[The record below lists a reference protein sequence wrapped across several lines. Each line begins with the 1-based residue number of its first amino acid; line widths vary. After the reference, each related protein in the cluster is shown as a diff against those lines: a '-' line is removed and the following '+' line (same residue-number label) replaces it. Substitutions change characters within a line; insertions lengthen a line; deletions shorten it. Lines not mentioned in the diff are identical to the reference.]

1 MQGTATRPRDAAEA
15 QVPVTV
21 APPRRAWPR
30 RVAILGA
37 VVVAV
42 VIGLQLGG
50 GFPERWNVHLGD
62 RFDSLETWVLQHRP
76 TSPLFDYFFTPVKE
90 GLATTLGYT
99 TDVLAWLTWFGVI
112 VAAAVL
118 GGLGGEWRI
127 AVLAAAGM
135 FLIGLLGV
143 WEAGM
148 DTLALIAVSVA
159 ISLAVGIPLGIVA
172 GRRDRLDATLRPFL
186 DAMQTMPAYV
196 YLLPLVLFF
205 GIRDPTALIATIIFA
220 LPPAV
225 RLTSLGLR
233 QVPTTTVEVADSFG
247 STPGQALLKVRL
259 PLAKPSIMLGVNQT
273 IMMALGM
280 VVIAAVV
287 GSGGLGRDVL
297 NGLQHR
303 DLGTAF
309 AAGMAIVILAIVL
322 DRVTQAW
329 SQRDRRL
336 RGRGGAVRVFGR
348 TFGRRQAAIA
358 GLLAVAAAVAL
369 GHTVFVAAFPEAWRI
384 SIVDPVNA
392 AIDWVDM
399 NLFEGIPLI
408 GGTGAISDFL
418 IIYLLDPLRS
428 LLQGLPWWM
437 LVGGAA
443 LLAWKVSGPRLAIVC
458 GACVFAIGLLGMW
471 DHGMDTLSQV
481 AMAVVLSV
489 AISIPVGIVAAR
501 HDRFEMA
508 IRPILDAMQTMPAFV
523 YLIPVVALFNV
534 GRVPGLV
541 ASVVYAL
548 PPAIRLTNLGIR
560 QVPKETVEAAISYG
574 STNWQLLRKVQF
586 PLARPSIMLGVNQ
599 TIMMAL
605 SVVIIAGLIG
615 SGALGLD
622 VVFGL
627 TKGLF
632 GLGVEAGIAIVLLAV
647 VLDRITQA
655 LGAPKSRATGRG
667 PVGLLGGAW
676 PWARVI
682 KMGTNG
688 KGGT

>member
-15 QVPVTV
+15 QVPLTV
-21 APPRRAWPR
+21 APPRRAWLR

-50 GFPERWNVHLGD
+50 RFPKAWNIRLGD
-62 RFDSLETWVLQHRP
+62 RFDSVETWVLQNRT
-76 TSPLFDYFFTPVKE
+76 TSPLFTYLFTPIKE
-90 GLATTLGYT
+90 GLATTLGYVS
-99 TDVLAWLTWFGVI
+99 DALAWLTWLGVI

-127 AVLAAAGM
+127 AVLAAVGM

-143 WEAGM
+143 WEASM

-159 ISLAVGIPLGIVA
+159 ISLAIGIPLGILA

-225 RLTSLGLR
+225 RLASLGIR
-233 QVPTTTVEVADSFG
+233 QVPGATIEVADSFG
-247 STPGQALLKVRL
+247 STPRQTLLKVRL

-303 DLGTAF
+303 DLGRAF

-348 TFGRRQAAIA
+348 TFGRR
-358 GLLAVAAAVAL
+358 
-369 GHTVFVAAFPEAWRI
+369 
-384 SIVDPVNA
+384 
-392 AIDWVDM
+392 
-399 NLFEGIPLI
+399 
-408 GGTGAISDFL
+408 
-418 IIYLLDPLRS
+418 
-428 LLQGLPWWM
+428 
-437 LVGGAA
+437 
-443 LLAWKVSGPRLAIVC
+443 
-458 GACVFAIGLLGMW
+458 
-471 DHGMDTLSQV
+471 
-481 AMAVVLSV
+481 
-489 AISIPVGIVAAR
+489 
-501 HDRFEMA
+501 
-508 IRPILDAMQTMPAFV
+508 
-523 YLIPVVALFNV
+523 
-534 GRVPGLV
+534 
-541 ASVVYAL
+541 
-548 PPAIRLTNLGIR
+548 
-560 QVPKETVEAAISYG
+560 
-574 STNWQLLRKVQF
+574 
-586 PLARPSIMLGVNQ
+586 
-599 TIMMAL
+599 
-605 SVVIIAGLIG
+605 
-615 SGALGLD
+615 
-622 VVFGL
+622 
-627 TKGLF
+627 
-632 GLGVEAGIAIVLLAV
+632 
-647 VLDRITQA
+647 
-655 LGAPKSRATGRG
+655 
-667 PVGLLGGAW
+667 
-676 PWARVI
+676 
-682 KMGTNG
+682 
-688 KGGT
+688 